1 MNKPMNRTVFF
12 RLNMILLILFIIP
25 TFCMSS
31 LPFQLKKGSGAPV
44 DKNFKVSDFHG
55 IDVSGG
61 FDVILVQGNSEDLM
75 LTAQENLFEHITVK
89 VDQGILRIYTD
100 NTIISTKSMKARIS
114 FKSIDNLKV
123 SGGGDIACE
132 TSVNVQKLDV
142 HISGGG
148 DLNGVIN
155 TDKLTCQISGG
166 GDAEINGNIKNYNL
180 DLSGGGDVTSYIGAG
195 IVDCNVSGGGDIT
208 LRVKEK
214 ASDAQVAISGG
225 GDVTVELNAAKLKC
239 SVSGGGDAT
248 LTGQASIFEIE
259 VKGGGDVNAGNL
271 LTETTSFNVSG
282 GSDIHIQV
290 SKELKGTISGGG
302 NVYYSGNPANSSVD
316 AKGGSKIYKE

>member
-1 MNKPMNRTVFF
+1 MKRAVLY
-12 RLNMILLILFIIP
+12 RLNMILLILFFIP
-25 TFCMSS
+25 AFCMSS
-31 LPFQLKKGSGAPV
+31 LPFQPKKGSGTPM
-44 DKNFKVSDFHG
+44 DKNFNVSDFHG

-61 FDVILVQGNSEDLM
+61 FDVILVQGNAEGLL

-100 NTIISTKSMKARIS
+100 NTILSTKPMIARIS

-123 SGGGDIACE
+123 SGGGDVACK
-132 TSVNVQKLDV
+132 TSVDVQKLDV

-155 TDKLTCQISGG
+155 ADKLTCQISGG
-166 GDAEINGNIKNYNL
+166 GDALITGNIKNYTL
-180 DLSGGGDVTSYIGAG
+180 DMSGGGDVTSYIAAG
-195 IVDCNVSGGGDIT
+195 NIACNVSGGGDIT

-214 ASDAQVAISGG
+214 AADAQVAISGG
-225 GDVTVELNAAKLKC
+225 GDATVELNVEKLKC

-248 LTGQASIFEIE
+248 LTGQASIFELE

-282 GSDIHIQV
+282 GSDIHVHV

-302 NVYYSGNPANSSVD
+302 NVYYSGNPVNSSVD
-316 AKGGSKIYKE
+316 TKGGSKIYKE